1 MATLRRTDGTTE
13 QVTAEYLV
21 GVDGPASTVR
31 TLLDIRFDG
40 DPIDVSYAIGDA
52 PVTGDVPAEAQYY
65 YCRTGVVALVPVTQS
80 VRWLPKG
87 PIARPDPGFVTQ
99 LIATADQAPQTR
111 SLRRGSAADAQT
123 AYRASQS
130 RRYGTGFRT
139 RQTA

>member
-1 MATLRRTDGTTE
+1 MLEVDGSE
-13 QVTAEYLV
+13 QVL
-21 GVDGPASTVR
+21 DGEV
-31 TLLDIRFDG
+31 LDADEPG
-40 DPIDVSYAIGDA
+40 
-52 PVTGDVPAEAQYY
+52 
-65 YCRTGVVALVPVTQS
+65 CVALVPVTQS

-130 RRYGTGFRT
+130 RRTSTGFRT